1 MLPLVALL
9 LGASV
14 SYLQC
19 FPSASRPALVTRHA
33 AVTRIGRLIVSAAD
47 EVPSDEKGPAE
58 TSSEQ
63 KRTRKESGASKKRKF
78 DVMTSSSAAVV
89 SSSSAAA
96 SAAGPT
102 LNATAQA
109 AVRPKSAEAEAI
121 EKKVVD
127 LAAAEKVMEEGANI
141 SAADRVIAAE
151 KAEKAEAE
159 KAAAAEAAVA
169 KAAASKAAASKAAAA
184 AAAKAADQLAAADKL
199 ASKWAADTRAAA
211 DKLAAEW
218 AASEKAAVNKAAAEK
233 AAVKNNQ
240 AAEKASVDWAA
251 AKKASAER
259 AAAER
264 AMAEKAS
271 AERSAAEKAAANKAT
286 AERAAAAADAAWA
299 QAAAAAAAEAA
310 ASEREKAA
318 ALALAT
324 ASEREEATL
333 RAELERMQIEYR
345 RLREIHDEQNNY
357 TAHVEAQ
364 LHAACME
371 LDAAVATVQYLGMQE
386 AMHGSEAMQGAA
398 QGAIQ
403 GVMQGSMQQAMQQAM
418 QAGVPSERQPAPPP
432 VWPPWPS
439 MQDSAS
445 AWPPAGGAD
454 VHPMQGAM
462 SSQGAAASQ
471 GSMQSGFDGMMPPG
485 MMPSGVM
492 QSGMMPM
499 PSDGGSPAE
508 STVSDVAQARQRQ
521 VVVAVETA
529 LVSVRAMQLLVD
541 EMAKNVPE
549 SVSESLTPPE
559 PMALDRGVVVPS
571 TAAPP
576 IDEERRG
583 RSPGLQKNFYD
594 VPVADFRRPYG
605 APSGGAASGGALAE
619 PAGGSG
625 SAAELVAWAVPLLQ
639 AATVAAGKGVGEA
652 AHKLAA
658 DMQSRSAMGQSG
670 TSPSAVSEALQALE
684 TASAT
689 SSMMQDSVVPA
700 LLRAAKSKNQAAR
713 VGAELASELA
723 FATVDVM
730 QVAMAA
736 AETAGYGRAELTTSS
751 LIAVAEVMQT
761 MLTGAQ
767 RLGRV
772 KDWTSEGLT
781 EAVGLT
787 EADAISTRLEVEQ
800 QRARLT
806 GARAILRG
814 ALRSNGGGART
825 PMQVAPAASV
835 AAAAAEP
842 MEEAKGADARR
853 EARMAAA
860 GGGLRM
866 PTPVGRSSFVAPT
879 RSAPSTSV
887 HTTLT
892 QMQRQARS
900 AAAAGAAGSVGAEP
914 NADLRGADARRA
926 ARMADGRPLRYNFPP
941 QPISKELRQATTAT
955 AAAPARASAA
965 LELRGADA
973 RREARTMY
981 GVPMGNYLRGSQGNY
996 DPMMPNSRGPM
1007 MRNYVLPGVPGMPMG
1022 TPGVAPGMQ
1031 NPLMM
1036 QRQAGARLYGNAAVP
1051 TAPVPSARGN
1061 YVMRNMPGAPMQ
1073 TMQMDPRFMGAEE
1086 RRLAR
1091 QMGRSDYYPP
1101 PY

>member
-127 LAAAEKVMEEGANI
+127 LAAAEKVMEGGANI

-151 KAEKAEAE
+151 KAAAEKAEAE

-271 AERSAAEKAAANKAT
+271 AERSAAEKTAANKAT

-418 QAGVPSERQPAPPP
+418 QAGVPSKAEELPAPPP
-432 VWPPWPS
+432 VWPPWPAQPS

-445 AWPPAGGAD
+445 AWPPAGGTD

-462 SSQGAAASQ
+462 SSQG
-471 GSMQSGFDGMMPPG
+471 SMQTGFDGMMPPG
-485 MMPSGVM
+485 MLPSGVM

-499 PSDGGSPAE
+499 SSDGGSPAE
-508 STVSDVAQARQRQ
+508 SDVAQARQRQ
-521 VVVAVETA
+521 VVAAVETA
-529 LVSVRAMQLLVD
+529 LVSVRAMQQLVD
-541 EMAKNVPE
+541 EMAKHVPE

-825 PMQVAPAASV
+825 PMQVAPAPNV

-892 QMQRQARS
+892 QLQRQARS
-900 AAAAGAAGSVGAEP
+900 AAAAGAAGPVGSEP

-955 AAAPARASAA
+955 AATPARASAA